1 MNYFACVGVGRNV
14 YQFRMLCYNWD
25 MGRPHTNYT
34 DTQKSAALIAYDI
47 CDDNAE
53 AAARWCKEHNGF
65 SVSHDQILRWVK
77 GVAIA
82 PETRELATRL
92 KGELADKFEDI
103 AHKCV
108 DMLPG
113 RLEETGAKDLATIAA
128 IATDKMRL
136 LREQSTSN
144 VQVQLTPEER
154 LDAIAKWVQLAQER
168 KAIAEAQ
175 TIEAEFESEGEEE

>member
-1 MNYFACVGVGRNV
+1 
-14 YQFRMLCYNWD
+14 
-25 MGRPHTNYT
+25 MGRPPNNYS

-47 CDDNAE
+47 CGDNAE

-92 KGELADKFEDI
+92 KGELSDKFEDI

-108 DMLPG
+108 DMIPE

-136 LREQSTSN
+136 LREQSTQN
-144 VQVQLTPEER
+144 VQHSLSPDQVLSR
-154 LDAIAKWVQLAQER
+154 LQEIAAEAKQKRLE
-168 KAIAEAQ
+168 AEAQ
-175 TIEAEFESEGEEE
+175 TIDAEFEESEE